1 MPLNGSILKL
11 KATAFVLLVLMLGIH
26 SLKFFH
32 SHEVSF
38 HHFYGQQAQEILAS
52 DTGETS
58 VHCSICDYQLTGN
71 IHTDFISLEPAFPSF
86 ETSFVCFSEPDYTS
100 EHFTLT
106 GRGPPSLLV

>member
-1 MPLNGSILKL
+1 MRLQGSIFKL
-11 KATAFVLLVLMLGIH
+11 KTTAFLLLVLMLGIH

-38 HHFYGQQAQEILAS
+38 HHFYGQQAHEILAS

-58 VHCSICDYQLTGN
+58 FHCSICDYQLTGN
-71 IHTDFISLEPAFPSF
+71 IHTGFISLEHELPLF
-86 ETSFVCFSEPDYTS
+86 EISFVCFSESIFTS
-100 EHFTLT
+100 QHFTLT